1 MTAHA
6 ISTQARTVL
15 ILEIT
20 AVLLSTVHALPT
32 RAPTAKPTGFLP
44 LPLLTLAPSS
54 APATADDTV
63 STSSSPTV
71 YRDMNPPRPTY
82 AGRDTLAPTP
92 VPSFNATEAEEH
104 AAECPNREKGCRACT
119 LRGSQY
125 KVSSYLTCPRRQSC
139 HGMREDKEQGTRTR
153 FCVCNPLF
161 GLAASHDG
169 ATECSRWTSTTWV
182 AVATYFLIIVWNV
195 SKVVGGARELR
206 RVFNARIL
214 GVIGPKGGGRIR
226 PRGCL
231 MWMISEPMARVLIIT
246 VLGQAVIAVLI
257 AMEFF
262 EATGWL
268 DSVLGPWP
276 FRRPMEALFPVLH
289 LILYLVFLL
298 IGMIWIEVRAFVW
311 RDCKRATARMP
322 L

>member
-6 ISTQARTVL
+6 ISTQARAVL
-15 ILEIT
+15 ILGIT
-20 AVLLSTVHALPT
+20 AVLMSTVHALPT
-32 RAPTAKPTGFLP
+32 HAPTAKPTGFLP

-54 APATADDTV
+54 APAAADDTV

-82 AGRDTLAPTP
+82 ADRDTLAPTP
-92 VPSFNATEAEEH
+92 VPSSNATEAEEH

-119 LRGSQY
+119 LHGSQY
-125 KVSSYLTCPRRQSC
+125 KVSSYLTCPKRQSC
-139 HGMREDKEQGTRTR
+139 HGIREDKEQGTRTR

-161 GLAASHDG
+161 GLAASHDDQGG

-182 AVATYFLIIVWNV
+182 AVATFFLLFVWNV

-206 RVFNARIL
+206 RVFDARVL

-246 VLGQAVIAVLI
+246 VLGQAGVALYM
-257 AMEFF
+257 ASEFF

-311 RDCKRATARMP
+311 
-322 L
+322 